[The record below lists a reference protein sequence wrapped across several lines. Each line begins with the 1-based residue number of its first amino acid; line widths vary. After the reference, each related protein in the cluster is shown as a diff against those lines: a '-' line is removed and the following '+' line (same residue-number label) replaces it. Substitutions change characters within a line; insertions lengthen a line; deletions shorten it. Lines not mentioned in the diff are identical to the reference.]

1 MSKHEIRSL
10 IKQKLNVLSP
20 AELSGMSAAVAD
32 RLYSLREWSDAG
44 LILAYRSMEREADTR
59 PVIAA
64 ALAAG
69 KRVFLPRVDGKE
81 LVFHLIRD
89 LSEASV
95 RHPYG
100 MREPP
105 PELPRL
111 ALPLPAGA
119 RVLVLV
125 PGLAFDRER
134 NRLGRGK
141 GYYDRFLR
149 DLSARA
155 GEARV
160 FLLGLGFRLQLFD
173 ALPHTPAD
181 VRLDAVLT
189 DEETVR

>member
-69 KRVFLPRVDGKE
+69 KRVF
-81 LVFHLIRD
+81 VFHLIRD